1 MDERRSE
8 MRNIFITF
16 IIFIVT
22 MSNISAQNAD
32 YLFMIENAIKSPS
45 GHNTQP
51 WLFKIYDSE
60 IDIYPDFTKSLPV
73 VDPDNRELFVSLG
86 CATENLC
93 IAASH
98 KGYRADVII
107 TDNGVIKIKLSQD
120 SLNMASSLYPQIPIR
135 QTNRSVY
142 NGKSIPDDSIALLKS
157 VSAEACIGVHFVKNG
172 APEYQVISEMVYR
185 GNSIQMND
193 KKFKEELQQW
203 MRYNKKHQ
211 NETKDGLSYAV
222 FGAPNI
228 PRFIA
233 KPIITGAINE
243 NSQNKNDRKRIES
256 SSHFILFA
264 TSKNTVEQ
272 WINLGR
278 VLERILLKTTEM
290 GISHA
295 YLNQPNEV
303 SELSLEMAQRLGIS
317 NEYPTVLIRIGY
329 GKKMPYS
336 LRRDARA
343 CILHVEP
350 ESNN

>member
-1 MDERRSE
+1 
-8 MRNIFITF
+8 MRNLFITL
-16 IIFIVT
+16 IIFMET
-22 MSNISAQNAD
+22 MSNVLAQNAD
-32 YLFMIENAIKSPS
+32 YLFMIENAIKAPS

-51 WLFKIYDSE
+51 WLFKICDSE

-98 KGYRADVII
+98 KGYRGDVTI
-107 TDNGVIKIKLSQD
+107 TDNGVIKIMLSQD

-135 QTNRSVY
+135 QTNRSIY
-142 NGKSIPDDSIALLKS
+142 NGKIIPEDSIALLKS
-157 VSAEACIGVHFVKNG
+157 VGAETCIGVHFFKNG
-172 APEYQVISEMVYR
+172 TPEYHVISEMVYK
-185 GNSIQMND
+185 GNNIQMSD
-193 KKFKEELQQW
+193 KNFKEELRQW

-211 NETKDGLSYAV
+211 NATKDGLSYAV

-233 KPIITGAINE
+233 KPIITRAINE
-243 NSQNKNDRKRIES
+243 KSQNKNDRKRIES
-256 SSHFILFA
+256 SSHFILLT
-264 TSKNTVEQ
+264 TSSNTVEQ

-278 VLERILLKTTEM
+278 TLERILLKATEM

-343 CILHVEP
+343 CILHVVS

>member
-1 MDERRSE
+1 
-8 MRNIFITF
+8 MRNLFITL
-16 IIFIVT
+16 IIFMET
-22 MSNISAQNAD
+22 MSNVLAQNAD
-32 YLFMIENAIKSPS
+32 YLFMIENAIKAPS

-51 WLFKIYDSE
+51 WLFKICDSE
-60 IDIYPDFTKSLPV
+60 IDICPDFTKSLPV

-98 KGYRADVII
+98 KGYRGDVTIM
-107 TDNGVIKIKLSQD
+107 DNGVIKIMLSQD

-135 QTNRSVY
+135 QTNRSIY
-142 NGKSIPDDSIALLKS
+142 NGKIIPEDSIALLKS
-157 VSAEACIGVHFVKNG
+157 VGAEASIGVHFFKNG
-172 APEYQVISEMVYR
+172 TPEYQVISEMVYK
-185 GNSIQMND
+185 GNNIQMSD
-193 KKFKEELQQW
+193 KNFKEELRQW

-211 NETKDGLSYAV
+211 NATKDGLSYAV

-233 KPIITGAINE
+233 KPIITRAINE
-243 NSQNKNDRKRIES
+243 KSQNKNDRKRIES
-256 SSHFILFA
+256 SSHFILLT
-264 TSKNTVEQ
+264 TSSNTVEQ

-278 VLERILLKTTEM
+278 TLERILLKTTEM

-343 CILHVEP
+343 CILHVVS

>member
-1 MDERRSE
+1 

-22 MSNISAQNAD
+22 MSNVSAQNAD
-32 YLFMIENAIKSPS
+32 YLFMIEHAIKAPS

-60 IDIYPDFTKSLPV
+60 IDICPDFTKSLPA

-98 KGYRADVII
+98 KGYKGNVFV
-107 TDNGVIKIKLSQD
+107 TNNGVIKIMLSQD
-120 SLNMASSLYPQIPIR
+120 SLTVASTLFPQIPIR
-135 QTNRSVY
+135 QTNRAVY
-142 NGKSIPDDSIALLKS
+142 NGEIVPDHSIALLKGID
-157 VSAEACIGVHFVKNG
+157 VETCIGVHFFKNG
-172 APEYQVISEMVYR
+172 TPEYETISEMVYR
-185 GNSIQMND
+185 GNSVQMND

-211 NETKDGLSYAV
+211 DSTRDGLSYAV

-233 KPIITGAINE
+233 KLIIKGTIKE
-243 NSQNKNDRKRIES
+243 KSQNKNDRKKIAS
-256 SSHFILFA
+256 SSHFILLT
-264 TSKNTVEQ
+264 TSENTIEQ
-272 WINLGR
+272 WIALGR
-278 VLERILLKTTEM
+278 TLERILLKTTEM

-303 SELSLEMAQRLGIS
+303 SELSVEMAKKLGLS
-317 NEYPTVLIRIGY
+317 NEYPTVFIRIGY

-336 LRRDARA
+336 LRRSIES
-343 CILHVEP
+343 CILPIEKN
-350 ESNN
+350 SND

>member
-1 MDERRSE
+1 
-8 MRNIFITF
+8 MRNLFITL
-16 IIFIVT
+16 IIFMET
-22 MSNISAQNAD
+22 MSNVLAQNAD
-32 YLFMIENAIKSPS
+32 YLFMIENAIKAPS

-51 WLFKIYDSE
+51 WLFKICDSE

-98 KGYRADVII
+98 KGYRGDVTI
-107 TDNGVIKIKLSQD
+107 TDNDVIKIMLSQD
-120 SLNMASSLYPQIPIR
+120 SLNMALSIYPQIPIR
-135 QTNRSVY
+135 QTNRSIY
-142 NGKSIPDDSIALLKS
+142 NGKIIPEDSIALLKS
-157 VSAEACIGVHFVKNG
+157 VGAETCIGVHFFKNG
-172 APEYQVISEMVYR
+172 TPEYQVISEMVYK
-185 GNSIQMND
+185 GNNIQMSD
-193 KKFKEELQQW
+193 KNFKEELRQW

-211 NETKDGLSYAV
+211 NATKDGLSYAV

-233 KPIITGAINE
+233 KPIITRAINE
-243 NSQNKNDRKRIES
+243 KSQNKNDRKRIES
-256 SSHFILFA
+256 SSHFILLT
-264 TSKNTVEQ
+264 TSSNTVEQ

-278 VLERILLKTTEM
+278 TLERILLKATEM

-343 CILHVEP
+343 CILHVVS

>member
-1 MDERRSE
+1 
-8 MRNIFITF
+8 MRNLFITL
-16 IIFIVT
+16 IIFMET
-22 MSNISAQNAD
+22 MSNVLAQNAD
-32 YLFMIENAIKSPS
+32 YLFMIENAIKAPS

-51 WLFKIYDSE
+51 WLFKICDSE
-60 IDIYPDFTKSLPV
+60 IDICPDFTKSLPV

-98 KGYRADVII
+98 KGYRGDVTI
-107 TDNGVIKIKLSQD
+107 TDNGVIKIMLSQD

-135 QTNRSVY
+135 QTNRSIY
-142 NGKSIPDDSIALLKS
+142 NGKIIPEDSIALLKS
-157 VSAEACIGVHFVKNG
+157 VGAEASIGVYFVKNG
-172 APEYQVISEMVYR
+172 TPEYQVISEMVYK
-185 GNSIQMND
+185 GNNIQMSD
-193 KKFKEELQQW
+193 KNFKEELRQW

-211 NETKDGLSYAV
+211 NATKDGLSYAV

-243 NSQNKNDRKRIES
+243 KSQNKNDRKRIES
-256 SSHFILFA
+256 SSHFILLT
-264 TSKNTVEQ
+264 TSSNTVEQ

-278 VLERILLKTTEM
+278 TLERILLKTTEM

-343 CILHVEP
+343 CILHVVS

>member
-1 MDERRSE
+1 
-8 MRNIFITF
+8 MRNLFITF
-16 IIFIVT
+16 IIFMET
-22 MSNISAQNAD
+22 MSNVLAQNAD
-32 YLFMIENAIKSPS
+32 YLFMIENAIKAPS

-51 WLFKIYDSE
+51 WLFKICDSE
-60 IDIYPDFTKSLPV
+60 IDICPDFTKSLPV

-98 KGYRADVII
+98 KGYRGDVTIM
-107 TDNGVIKIKLSQD
+107 DNGVIKIMLSQD

-142 NGKSIPDDSIALLKS
+142 NGKIIPEDSIALLKS
-157 VSAEACIGVHFVKNG
+157 VGAETCIGVHFFKNG
-172 APEYQVISEMVYR
+172 TPEYHVISEMVYK
-185 GNSIQMND
+185 GNNIQMSD
-193 KKFKEELQQW
+193 KNFKEELRQW

-211 NETKDGLSYAV
+211 NATKDGLSYAV

-243 NSQNKNDRKRIES
+243 KSQNKNDRKRIES
-256 SSHFILFA
+256 SSHFILLT
-264 TSKNTVEQ
+264 TSSNAVEQ

-278 VLERILLKTTEM
+278 TLERILLKTTEM

>member
-1 MDERRSE
+1 
-8 MRNIFITF
+8 MRNICITL
-16 IIFIVT
+16 IILMFMGT
-22 MSNISAQNAD
+22 MSNVSAQNAD
-32 YLFMIENAIKSPS
+32 YLFMIENATKAPS

-51 WLFKIYDSE
+51 WLFKICDSE

-86 CATENLC
+86 CAAENLC
-93 IAASH
+93 IAASY
-98 KGYRADVII
+98 KGYRGNVSV
-107 TDNGVIKIKLSQD
+107 TDDGVIKIKLSKD
-120 SLNMASSLYPQIPIR
+120 SLNISSSLFPQIAIR
-135 QTNRSVY
+135 QTNRSIY
-142 NGKSIPDDSIALLKS
+142 NGRIIHDDSIALLKNID
-157 VSAEACIGVHFVKNG
+157 AEPCIGVHFFKNG
-172 APEYQVISEMVYR
+172 TPEYQVISEMVYK
-185 GNSIQMND
+185 GNSIQMNN

-211 NETKDGLSYAV
+211 NETEDGLSYAV

-233 KPIITGAINE
+233 KSIITGTINE
-243 NSQNKNDRKRIES
+243 KSQNKNDRKRIES
-256 SSHFILFA
+256 SSHYILLT

-272 WINLGR
+272 WISLGR
-278 VLERILLKTTEM
+278 TLERILLKTTEM

-303 SELSLEMAQRLGIS
+303 GGLSLEMAQKLNIS
-317 NEYPTVLIRIGY
+317 NEYPTVLLRIGY

-336 LRRDARA
+336 RRKNIKS
-343 CILHVEP
+343 CILPAET

>member
-1 MDERRSE
+1 

-22 MSNISAQNAD
+22 MSNVLAQNAD
-32 YLFMIENAIKSPS
+32 YLFMIENAIKAPS

-98 KGYRADVII
+98 KGYRTDVTI
-107 TDNGVIKIKLSQD
+107 TDNGVIKIMLSQD
-120 SLNMASSLYPQIPIR
+120 SPNMVSSLYPQISIR

-142 NGKSIPDDSIALLKS
+142 NGRIIHDDSIAVLKNIG
-157 VSAEACIGVHFVKNG
+157 AEACIGVHFVKNG
-172 APEYQVISEMVYR
+172 TPEYQIISEMVYK
-185 GNSIQMND
+185 GNSIQMSN

-211 NETKDGLSYAV
+211 NETEDGLSYAV

-233 KPIITGAINE
+233 KLIIKRAINE
-243 NSQNKNDRKRIES
+243 KSQNKNDRKRIES
-256 SSHFILFA
+256 SSHFILLT

-278 VLERILLKTTEM
+278 TLERILLKTTEM

-303 SELSLEMAQRLGIS
+303 NELSLEMAKKLGLS
-317 NEYPTVLIRIGY
+317 NEYPTVLIRVGY

-336 LRRDARA
+336 LRRNIES
-343 CILHVEP
+343 CILPVEVD
-350 ESNN
+350 SNN

>member
-1 MDERRSE
+1 
-8 MRNIFITF
+8 MRNLFITL
-16 IIFIVT
+16 IIFMET
-22 MSNISAQNAD
+22 MSNVLAQNAD
-32 YLFMIENAIKSPS
+32 YLFMIENAIKAPS

-51 WLFKIYDSE
+51 WLFKICDSE
-60 IDIYPDFTKSLPV
+60 IDICPDFTKSLPV
-73 VDPDNRELFVSLG
+73 VDPDNRELFISLG

-98 KGYRADVII
+98 KGYRGDVTIM
-107 TDNGVIKIKLSQD
+107 DNGVIKIMLSQD
-120 SLNMASSLYPQIPIR
+120 SMNMASSLYPQIPIR
-135 QTNRSVY
+135 QTNRSIY
-142 NGKSIPDDSIALLKS
+142 NGKIIPEDSIALLKS
-157 VSAEACIGVHFVKNG
+157 VGAEASIGVYFVKNG
-172 APEYQVISEMVYR
+172 TPEYQVISEMVYR
-185 GNSIQMND
+185 GNSVQMSD
-193 KKFKEELQQW
+193 KNFKEELRQW

-211 NETKDGLSYAV
+211 NATKDGLSYAV

-233 KPIITGAINE
+233 KPIITRAINE
-243 NSQNKNDRKRIES
+243 KSQNKNDRKRIES
-256 SSHFILFA
+256 SSHFILLT
-264 TSKNTVEQ
+264 TSSNTVEQ

-278 VLERILLKTTEM
+278 TLERILLKATEM

-343 CILHVEP
+343 CILHVVS